1 MTVASYPLSITCTKK
16 TGTKRTMKNKL
27 QKIFHCL
34 ILMSL
39 CTCMLLAAGC
49 SVKKTVSIGERE
61 DLPPAGAFH
70 KAVIHKFEADEDLAR
85 THPRAAML
93 CENAAFEELLQTGY
107 FTMIVKASSAA
118 SVREQAT
125 VIVKVRLVYGD
136 TLRQGSV
143 KKKTPAEAIIA
154 EVRLIDA
161 STGKTFHDEYVAA
174 ADSKS
179 SVFNPAELGKLV
191 ARHICRT
198 VEKK

>member
-1 MTVASYPLSITCTKK
+1 MI
-16 TGTKRTMKNKL
+16 
-27 QKIFHCL
+27 
-34 ILMSL
+34 
-39 CTCMLLAAGC
+39 
-49 SVKKTVSIGERE
+49 
-61 DLPPAGAFH
+61 
-70 KAVIHKFEADEDLAR
+70 
-85 THPRAAML
+85 

-161 STGKTFHDEYVAA
+161 STGKTFHDEYVDASTGKTFHDEYVAA

>member
-1 MTVASYPLSITCTKK
+1 
-16 TGTKRTMKNKL
+16 MKNEL
-27 QKIFHCL
+27 QKILHCL

-39 CTCMLLAAGC
+39 CTCMLLATGC

-70 KAVIHKFEADEDLAR
+70 KAVIHKFEADEKLAR
-85 THPRAAML
+85 RHPRAAML

-107 FTMIVKASSAA
+107 FTMIVKASSVA

-125 VIVKVRLVYGD
+125 VIVKVRLAYWGD
-136 TLRQGSV
+136 TLHQEGA
-143 KKKTPAEAIIA
+143 KKKTVAEAIMA

-179 SVFNPAELGKLV
+179 CVSNPAELGKLV

-198 VEKK
+198 VGKK